1 MDMQQIGYYLYMTEM
16 EKKQEQLK
24 VNAENNSDL
33 VGEMATTNEETGQD
47 SYFSRNIAPSK
58 WI

>member
-1 MDMQQIGYYLYMTEM
+1 MQQIGYYLYMTEM

-33 VGEMATTNEETGQD
+33 VGEIATTNEETGQE

>member
-24 VNAENNSDL
+24 FNVENNSDL
-33 VGEMATTNEETGQD
+33 VGEMATTNEETEQK